1 MNIKDLSIKTKIL
14 TGALLLVMITCG
26 FGLLS
31 KIYIGKVS
39 GSLFGITDNNGKS
52 VEYATGVERM
62 ALATIMEEKNY
73 LLKEQDASHQRAE
86 QNVKDLM
93 GYLDKVDVVAKDY
106 KNTALLD
113 QSQTAREG
121 TTRYAEKYR
130 SGVAALKAN
139 KKSVAEMVDNGNTV
153 ATAADTILKKQVS
166 NYSEAMKKGLSGKE
180 LDQYVQRYI
189 ITTNIYVKAMQIM
202 RAEKEEVNYKDR
214 VAWKKME
221 VLLPELMG
229 FYDDLE
235 KIVQNPDELKLITD
249 ARAGTRNY
257 TDSAKSWI
265 ENDTKLKTILTE
277 MASLGSNVIKQA
289 QDAEAAG
296 YAQLGAARTEAEQ
309 LVSEA
314 NTIIIV
320 TILLAIVLGVI
331 IALFLA
337 SMITKPI
344 ILGVKFAE
352 SLSKGDLTAHI
363 DIDQKDEIGVLA
375 KALQTM
381 RDQLSSVVQQV
392 RTNSDALGSA
402 SQQISATA
410 QAISQSATE
419 QASGVEETTA
429 SIEQLSSSVKQNADN
444 AKLTKNISSTA
455 AGEAANS
462 GVAVKRT
469 VEAMREIADKIS
481 LIEDIA
487 YKTNLLSLNA
497 AIEAAL
503 AGEHGKG
510 FTVVAAE
517 VRKLAENSRITAQE
531 INSLAKNSVKIAEDA
546 GDLLENMV
554 PKIQK
559 TADLVDEITASSEE
573 QAQGIGQISDA
584 VGQLDKA
591 AQQNASGSEQLAA
604 TAEELSGQAMQLQ
617 QVMAFFKVDANQQRN
632 TSTKTKP
639 GQSTSPKRQTPVLKQ
654 YAAKATPHLSSG
666 GGVTAPL
673 KPMSGPKAGG
683 KKPEFNENDFE
694 RF

>member
-14 TGALLLVMITCG
+14 TGALLLVLITCG
-26 FGLLS
+26 FGALS

-73 LLKEQDASHQRAE
+73 LLKEKDEIHQRAE

-93 GYLDKVDVVAKDY
+93 GYLDKVDVVAKQY
-106 KNTALLD
+106 NNTELLG
-113 QSQTAREG
+113 QSKTAREG
-121 TTRYAEKYR
+121 TTKYAEKYR
-130 SGVAALKAN
+130 AGVAALKAN
-139 KKSVAEMVDNGNTV
+139 KQSVVEMVENGNIV
-153 ATAADTILKKQVS
+153 ATAADTMLKKQVN
-166 NYSEAMKKGLSGKE
+166 NYNDAMKKGVSAQE
-180 LDQYVQRYI
+180 LDKFVQRYI
-189 ITTNIYVKAMQIM
+189 ITTNIYVEAMQIM

-221 VLLPELMG
+221 VLLPELMNL
-229 FYDDLE
+229 YDDLQ
-235 KIVQNPDELKLITD
+235 KIVQNEDELKLITD
-249 ARAGTRNY
+249 ARTGTRNY
-257 TDSAKSWI
+257 TESAKSWI
-265 ENDTKLKTILTE
+265 ENDNQLKTILAD

-296 YAQLGAARTEAEQ
+296 YAQLGAARTEAEK
-309 LVSEA
+309 LVSDA
-314 NTIIIV
+314 NSIIIGTII
-320 TILLAIVLGVI
+320 LAIVLGII

-352 SLSKGDLTAHI
+352 SLSKGDLTAQI

-375 KALQTM
+375 SALQAM

-402 SQQISATA
+402 SQEINATA

-419 QASGVEETTA
+419 QASGVEETTS
-429 SIEQLSSSVKQNADN
+429 SIEELSSSVKQNADN
-444 AKLTKNISSTA
+444 AKLTNSMATTA
-455 AGEAANS
+455 AEEAAN
-462 GVAVKRT
+462 GGQAVKRT
-469 VEAMREIADKIS
+469 VEAMKEIADKIG

-497 AIEAAL
+497 AIEAAR

-517 VRKLAENSRITAQE
+517 VRKLAENSRVTAQE
-531 INSLAKNSVKIAEDA
+531 INSLAKNSVKIAEEA
-546 GDLLENMV
+546 GILLEKMV
-554 PKIQK
+554 PNIQK
-559 TADLVDEITASSEE
+559 TADLVEEITAASEE
-573 QAQGIGQISDA
+573 QAQGIGQISNA

-591 AQQNASGSEQLAA
+591 AQQNASGSEELAA

-617 QVMAFFKVDANQQRN
+617 QVMAFFKVDQR
-632 TSTKTKP
+632 
-639 GQSTSPKRQTPVLKQ
+639 
-654 YAAKATPHLSSG
+654 
-666 GGVTAPL
+666 
-673 KPMSGPKAGG
+673 
-683 KKPEFNENDFE
+683 
-694 RF
+694 

>member
-1 MNIKDLSIKTKIL
+1 MNIKNLSIKTKIL
-14 TGALLLVMITCG
+14 AGALLLVLITCG

-62 ALATIMEEKNY
+62 AFATIMEEKNY
-73 LLKEQDASHQRAE
+73 LLQEKDEVHQRAE

-93 GYLDKVDVVAKDY
+93 AYLDKVDVIAKQY
-106 KNTALLD
+106 QNTELLG
-113 QSQTAREG
+113 QSKTAREG
-121 TTRYAEKYR
+121 TARYAEKYR
-130 SGVAALKAN
+130 AGVAALKAN
-139 KKSVAEMVDNGNTV
+139 KLSVTEMVENGNIV
-153 ATAADTILKKQVS
+153 ATAADTMLKKQVN
-166 NYSEAMKKGLSGKE
+166 NYSEAMKKGLSAQE
-180 LDQYVQRYI
+180 LDKFVQRYI

-221 VLLPELMG
+221 VLLPELMT
-229 FYDDLE
+229 FYDDLQ
-235 KIVQNPDELKLITD
+235 KIVQNEDELKLIAD
-249 ARAGTRNY
+249 ARTGTRNY
-257 TDSAKSWI
+257 TASAKSWI
-265 ENDTKLKTILTE
+265 ENDNKLKVILTD

-296 YAQLGAARTEAEQ
+296 YVQLGAARTKAEK

-314 NTIIIV
+314 NTIIVI
-320 TILLAIVLGVI
+320 TIILSIMLGII

-352 SLSKGDLTAHI
+352 SLSKGDLTARI
-363 DIDQKDEIGVLA
+363 DINQKDEIGILA
-375 KALQTM
+375 QALQSM

-392 RTNSDALGSA
+392 RTNADALGSA
-402 SQQISATA
+402 SQEINATA
-410 QAISQSATE
+410 QSISQSATE

-429 SIEQLSSSVKQNADN
+429 SIEELSSSVKQNADN
-444 AKLTKNISSTA
+444 AKVTNSMATTA
-455 AGEAANS
+455 AEEADR
-462 GVAVKRT
+462 GGIAVKRT
-469 VEAMREIADKIS
+469 VEAMKEIADKIG

-497 AIEAAL
+497 AIEAAR

-517 VRKLAENSRITAQE
+517 VRKLAENSRVTAQE
-531 INSLAKNSVKIAEDA
+531 INSLAKNSVKIAEEA
-546 GDLLENMV
+546 GILLEKMV
-554 PKIQK
+554 PNIQK
-559 TADLVDEITASSEE
+559 TANLVEEITAASEE
-573 QAQGIGQISDA
+573 QAQGIGQISNA

-591 AQQNASGSEQLAA
+591 AQQNASGSEELAA

-617 QVMAFFKVDANQQRN
+617 EVMAFFKVDRRQAN
-632 TSTKTKP
+632 
-639 GQSTSPKRQTPVLKQ
+639 
-654 YAAKATPHLSSG
+654 
-666 GGVTAPL
+666 
-673 KPMSGPKAGG
+673 
-683 KKPEFNENDFE
+683 
-694 RF
+694 

>member
-14 TGALLLVMITCG
+14 SGALLLVLITCG
-26 FGLLS
+26 FGMLS
-31 KIYIGKVS
+31 KLYIGKVS
-39 GSLFGITDNNGKS
+39 GSLFGITDNNGKA

-73 LLKEQDASHQRAE
+73 LLQEKDEIHQRAE
-86 QNVKDLM
+86 QNVKELN
-93 GYLDKVDVVAKDY
+93 GYLDKVDELAKQY
-106 KNTALLD
+106 NNTELLE
-113 QSQTAREG
+113 QSKTARKG
-121 TTRYAEKYR
+121 TAQYAEKYR
-130 SGVAALKAN
+130 AGVAALKAN
-139 KKSVAEMVDNGNTV
+139 KQAVADMVEKGQVV
-153 ATAADTILKKQVS
+153 ADAADKMLKRQVGL
-166 NYSEAMKKGLSGKE
+166 YTDAMKKGLSAQE

-189 ITTNIYVKAMQIM
+189 VTTNISVKAMTIM

-221 VLLPELMG
+221 VLLPELMSL
-229 FYDDLE
+229 YDDLQ
-235 KIVQNPDELKLITD
+235 KIVLNEEGLKLI
-249 ARAGTRNY
+249 AEMRNGTRDY
-257 TDSAKSWI
+257 TESAKTWI
-265 ENDTKLKTILTE
+265 ENDNKLKAILAD
-277 MASLGSNVIKQA
+277 MANLGGNVIKQA

-296 YAQLGAARTEAEQ
+296 YAQLGNARSEAQ
-309 LVSEA
+309 HLVSDA
-314 NTIIIV
+314 NKIIIGTII
-320 TILLAIVLGVI
+320 LAIVLGVM

-352 SLSKGDLTAHI
+352 SLAEGDLTAEI

-375 KALQTM
+375 NALQAM

-392 RTNSDALGSA
+392 RTNSDALGNA
-402 SQQISATA
+402 SQEISATA

-419 QASGVEETTA
+419 QASGVEQTTT
-429 SIEQLSSSVKQNADN
+429 SIEQLNSSVKQNADN
-444 AKLTKNISSTA
+444 AKVTNNMATEA
-455 AGEAANS
+455 AAEAAN
-462 GVAVKRT
+462 GGEAVIRT
-469 VEAMREIADKIS
+469 VEAMKEIAEKIS

-546 GDLLENMV
+546 GTLLKQMV

-559 TADLVDEITASSEE
+559 TADLVDEITAASEE
-573 QAQGIGQISDA
+573 QAHGIGQISDA

-617 QVMAFFKVDANQQRN
+617 QVMAFFKVDANQRRAVKSQAVTQFN
-632 TSTKTKP
+632 KP
-639 GQSTSPKRQTPVLKQ
+639 AGTNASKKI
-654 YAAKATPHLSSG
+654 TPHFTSVESSP
-666 GGVTAPL
+666 VIAKPL
-673 KPMSGPKAGG
+673 PGIKAAGI
-683 KKPEFNENDFE
+683 KPEFNEHDFE

>member
-14 TGALLLVMITCG
+14 TGALLLVLITCG
-26 FGLLS
+26 FGMLS
-31 KIYIGKVS
+31 KLYIGKVS
-39 GSLFGITDNNGKS
+39 DSLFGITDNNGKA

-62 ALATIMEEKNY
+62 ALSTIMEEKNY
-73 LLKEQDASHQRAE
+73 LLQEKDEVHQRAE
-86 QNVKDLM
+86 QNVKELM
-93 GYLDKVDVVAKDY
+93 GFLDKVDTVAKQY
-106 KNTALLD
+106 KNTELLE
-113 QSQTAREG
+113 QSKTAREG
-121 TTRYAEKYR
+121 TAQYADKYR
-130 SGVAALKAN
+130 AGVAALKAN
-139 KKSVAEMVDNGNTV
+139 KQSVAEMVENGNSV
-153 ATAADTILKKQVS
+153 ANAADIMLKKQVN
-166 NYSEAMKKGLSGKE
+166 NYSEAMKKGLSAQE
-180 LDQYVQRYI
+180 LDQFVQRYI
-189 ITTNIYVKAMQIM
+189 ITTNIYIKAMQIM

-221 VLLPELMG
+221 VLLPELMDL
-229 FYDDLE
+229 YDDLQ
-235 KIVQNPDELKLITD
+235 KIVVKEDEIKLITD
-249 ARAGTRNY
+249 ARNGTRNY
-257 TDSAKSWI
+257 TESAKSWI
-265 ENDTKLKTILTE
+265 ENDNKLKVILAD

-296 YAQLGAARTEAEQ
+296 YAQLGNARTEAEQ
-309 LVSEA
+309 LVSDA
-314 NTIIIV
+314 NKIIIGTII
-320 TILLAIVLGVI
+320 LAIVLGVI

-352 SLSKGDLTAHI
+352 SLSEGDLTAQI

-375 KALQTM
+375 NALQTM

-402 SQQISATA
+402 SQEISATA
-410 QAISQSATE
+410 QSISQSATE

-429 SIEQLSSSVKQNADN
+429 SIEELSASVKQNADN
-444 AKLTKNISSTA
+444 AKVTNSMATTA
-455 AGEAANS
+455 AEEAAN
-462 GVAVKRT
+462 GGQAVKRT
-469 VEAMREIADKIS
+469 VEAMKEIADKIG

-497 AIEAAL
+497 AIEAAR

-517 VRKLAENSRITAQE
+517 VRKLAENSRVTAQE

-546 GDLLENMV
+546 GILLEKMV
-554 PKIQK
+554 PNIQK
-559 TADLVDEITASSEE
+559 TADLVEEITASSEE

-617 QVMAFFKVDANQQRN
+617 QVMAFFKVGDR
-632 TSTKTKP
+632 
-639 GQSTSPKRQTPVLKQ
+639 
-654 YAAKATPHLSSG
+654 
-666 GGVTAPL
+666 
-673 KPMSGPKAGG
+673 
-683 KKPEFNENDFE
+683 
-694 RF
+694 